1 MKAKKTARIL
11 CALFA
16 AALCLSCV
24 SATAF
29 AAKKPVNY
37 NGGEYGWLIYNDYE
51 YYYSVILNTEA
62 SEGGYS
68 CHCSTEAAVIRTQE
82 ALHGQWLTK
91 NYGIVKASG
100 GAYETGPVAGITR
113 SPIVVCPKGRSQIKE
128 CVRVDTTSI
137 FRADTKVVCNVYKKY

>member
-16 AALCLSCV
+16 AVLCLSCV
-24 SATAF
+24 SASAF
-29 AAKKPVNY
+29 AAKETVNY
-37 NGGEYGWLIYNDYE
+37 NGGEYGWLRYNKRD
-51 YYYSVILNTEA
+51 YYYSVILHTEA
-62 SEGGYS
+62 EVGGYS
-68 CHCSTEAAVIRTQE
+68 CHCSTEAAIIRTQE

-100 GAYETGPVAGITR
+100 GAYERGPIAGITR
-113 SPIVVCPKGRSQIKE
+113 SPIVVCPKGKLQIVD

-137 FRADTKVVCNVYKKY
+137 FRADTKVVCNVYKQY